1 MFFHS
6 QLGPTGGSCTGD
18 KQIADLTKNH
28 LRGGINGVVTFLPA
42 TDGFPSGLHPFQA
55 WCAEG
60 GTLTSGEIQP
70 RRCENRQETCSFTMF
85 YLSTTWIC
93 LRTLKKNQKHS
104 LKIPQVVDFPLGKS
118 TNLGRY
124 RIVARVLQ
132 TFPMTPLWSTPEGP
146 VQEKT

>member
-1 MFFHS
+1 MGTRSWFFLFYTNVDANRYKVKQHYPFLLTVNTMGNPGFLKIVLPQS
-6 QLGPTGGSCTGD
+6 VGSYRRFLHWRPT
-18 KQIADLTKNH
+18 IADLTKNH

-70 RRCENRQETCSFTMF
+70 RLGCENRQETCSFTMF

-93 LRTLKKNQKHS
+93 LRTPKKIKS
-104 LKIPQVVDFPLGKS
+104 IP
-118 TNLGRY
+118 
-124 RIVARVLQ
+124 
-132 TFPMTPLWSTPEGP
+132 
-146 VQEKT
+146 